1 MGRLRLRRT
10 ALAAAAALALLAPG
24 AARAD
29 SVSLDLFTTGP
40 QAGGADSKDSYNG
53 STTSDGS
60 RYFFQTP
67 EPLVPADTDVY
78 DDVYMR
84 TGGVTTLL
92 STPVA
97 GNNSAGA
104 ANVFGVSPDGQKVLL
119 WAEEH
124 LTAADTDPPDSGIG
138 RFDLYLWNNGTLTL
152 ITDTPGGGDGAFDAG
167 LNEDHSADFS
177 IVYFATK
184 EKMLSTDSDAS
195 NDVFKSVNGTV
206 TEHVSDRVANPAG
219 DLEKNALSIV
229 AATDGSRDVFSTNE
243 ALTAD
248 DNDTDSFDFYGRIG
262 GVTSLLTDRIDNP
275 TFDSSVFGATFAA
288 ASSDAT
294 HFFFTTKESLVAAD
308 TDSNHTDLY
317 ERFGSTTTLVSD
329 RIKDSS
335 DAPVDLTS
343 GFGNTFA
350 SSDGSRIF
358 FTTVEQLVADDVD
371 NSVDVY
377 ERSGGVT
384 RLVSD
389 SPADQAKDAT
399 TAGIT
404 PDGLHVYVAT
414 TEPLVAADGDS
425 AQDIYDFSGGT
436 FTLLSDRTQAGA
448 DAELPASLG
457 SRLADG
463 SKVMI
468 GTAEPLTCLDGDSS
482 RDVYI
487 RAGGTTTLLTD
498 RQQAGADEAIDAA
511 ASFSQGGR
519 PLVTSAEQLTAA
531 DTDASGDV
539 YAATVTAGA
548 DPCPRP
554 TDSSPPPDGNPPPDS
569 NPPPPDSPPPPP
581 DSPPPGPTV
590 TGPAGN
596 PLGLPRR
603 RRCVDT
609 RKFSFK
615 LHHPP
620 GATIVK
626 VEVFINGKRTMV
638 KRGTN
643 ITRLTLKRLPKR
655 KFVVKI
661 VATQSSGSKLISK
674 RTYKGCKKSKA
685 RTRARHHR

>member
-1 MGRLRLRRT
+1 MRLRRT
-10 ALAAAAALALLAPG
+10 ALAAAAAAALALLAP
-24 AARAD
+24 AAAGAD

-53 STTSDGS
+53 STSTDGS
-60 RYFFQTP
+60 RYFFQTA
-67 EPLVPADTDVY
+67 EQLVPADTDIY

-119 WAEEH
+119 WVQEH
-124 LTAADTDPPDSGIG
+124 LTAADTDPPDSGLG
-138 RFDLYLWNNGTLTL
+138 RSDLYLWNNGTLTL
-152 ITDTPGGGDGAFDAG
+152 LTDTPGGGDGAFDAG

-219 DLEKNALSIV
+219 DLEKNAFSTV
-229 AATDGSRDVFSTNE
+229 ASADGSRDIFNTNE

-248 DNDTDSFDFYGRIG
+248 DNDTNTFDLYGRVG

-275 TFDSSVFGATFAA
+275 TFDSSVFAANFAA

-294 HFFFTTKESLVAAD
+294 HLFFTTEESLVAAD
-308 TDSNHTDLY
+308 TDSDHTDLY

-329 RIKDSS
+329 RIKDNS
-335 DAPVDLTS
+335 DAPVDLAS
-343 GFGNTFA
+343 GFGSTFA
-350 SSDGSRIF
+350 SSDGSRVF
-358 FTTVEQLVADDVD
+358 FTTVEQLVAGDID
-371 NSVDVY
+371 NAVDVY

-404 PDGLHVYVAT
+404 PDGAHVYVAT
-414 TEPLVAADGDS
+414 TEALVPEDGDG

-436 FTLLSDRTQAGA
+436 FALLSDRVQPGA

-457 SRLADG
+457 SRLSDG

-468 GTAEPLTCLDGDSS
+468 ATAEPLTCVDGDSA
-482 RDVYI
+482 RDVYL

-511 ASFSQGGR
+511 AFFSHGGR

-548 DPCPRP
+548 DPCAPP
-554 TDSSPPPDGNPPPDS
+554 TDNNPPPDNTPPPTDN
-569 NPPPPDSPPPPP
+569 NPPPTDDNPPPTGN
-581 DSPPPGPTV
+581 PPPGPTV

-596 PLGLPRR
+596 PLGLPRKR
-603 RRCVDT
+603 GCVDT

-620 GATIVK
+620 GARIVK
-626 VEVFINGKRTMV
+626 VEVFINGKRTMR
-638 KRGTN
+638 KTGTN
-643 ITRLTLKRLPKR
+643 ITKLTLKRLPKK
-655 KFVVKI
+655 KFVVRI

-674 RTYKGCKKSKA
+674 RTYKGCKKSKS
-685 RTRARHHR
+685 RTRAHHHR